1 MAGAVVPC
9 PPMPM
14 RMTPGQIVAET
25 WREWREDR
33 AQLQAAALAFYALF
47 SFAPIILITT
57 AVMSALF
64 GREAAESRLAT
75 ELEWL
80 FTPQVA
86 GVIESL
92 VQNASAARTGWAAGG
107 LGLVVSLWGSMRGFL
122 HLQTTLNLVFG
133 VKAIRGPGF
142 LEVVRRRAFAF
153 ASVGLCGA
161 LMMASLA
168 ATLVLHSWAD
178 RATIGSGWEV
188 FRAHALEEIGS
199 FTIVASLVTVVY
211 KTLPDVRL
219 RWRDVLLGAG
229 VSALL
234 FVLGKHAIALWLRH
248 VGTHST
254 FGAASAIVA
263 LLLYVDYVAQVL
275 LLGAEFTFVLAKA
288 NGTPIEPGWGAA
300 RVVRTVIRDEVVSEP
315 APAENGR

>member
-1 MAGAVVPC
+1 MA
-9 PPMPM
+9 M
-14 RMTPGQIVAET
+14 RMTPAEIVKET

-47 SFAPIILITT
+47 SFAPIILLTT
-57 AVMSALF
+57 AVMSTVF
-64 GREAAESRLAT
+64 GREAAESRLAV

-86 GVIESL
+86 RVVESL
-92 VQNASAARTGWAAGG
+92 VQNASASHTGWAAGG
-107 LGLVVSLWGSMRGFL
+107 LGIVVSLWGSMRGFL
-122 HLQTTLNLVFG
+122 HLQGTLNLVFG
-133 VKAIRGPGF
+133 VKAIRGPGLF
-142 LEVVRRRAFAF
+142 EIVRRRMVAF
-153 ASVGLCGA
+153 ASVGLCGT
-161 LMMASLA
+161 LMLVSLS

-178 RATIGSGWEV
+178 RAVPGAGWEV
-188 FRAHALEEIGS
+188 FRAHAVQEIGS
-199 FTIVASLVTVVY
+199 FFIVSVLLTVVY
-211 KTLPDVRL
+211 KTLPDARI

-229 VSALL
+229 VSALM

-248 VGTHST
+248 VGTEST

-288 NGTPIEPGWGAA
+288 NGRPIEPTWGAA
-300 RVVRTVIRDEVVSEP
+300 RVVRTVIRDEVVPGTEV
-315 APAENGR
+315 G

>member
-1 MAGAVVPC
+1 
-9 PPMPM
+9 MPI
-14 RMTPGQIVAET
+14 RMTPAQIVRET

-47 SFAPIILITT
+47 SFAPIILVTT
-57 AVMSALF
+57 AVLSTVF
-64 GREAAESRLAT
+64 GREAAESRLAV

-86 GVIESL
+86 DVIQSL
-92 VQNASAARTGWAAGG
+92 VKNASAARTGWAAGG
-107 LGLVVSLWGSMRGFL
+107 LGLLVSLWGSMRGFL
-122 HLQTTLNLVFG
+122 HLQGTLNLVFG
-133 VKAIRGPGF
+133 VKAVRGPGV
-142 LEVVRRRAFAF
+142 LAMIQRRALAF

-161 LMMASLA
+161 LMLASLS

-178 RATIGSGWEV
+178 RAVVGTRWEV
-188 FRAHALEEIGS
+188 FQAHALEELGS
-199 FTIVASLVTVVY
+199 FGIVSVLLTVVY
-211 KTLPDVRL
+211 KTLPDVRI
-219 RWRDVLLGAG
+219 RWRDVLLGAV

-248 VGTHST
+248 VGTAST

-288 NGTPIEPGWGAA
+288 NGTPIEPTAGAA
-300 RVVRTVIRDEVVSEP
+300 RVIRTVIRDDFLDP
-315 APAENGR
+315 AAAERG